1 MKNLLL
7 FSFVAIL
14 LMGCDENSENLPAP
28 NYTIEGKW
36 LHRRRL
42 FLLET
47 RCISMKM
54 VCVTPTI
61 V

>member
-36 LHRRRL
+36 LNRRDYSSWKHDVSL
-42 FLLET
+42 
-47 RCISMKM
+47 
-54 VCVTPTI
+54 
-61 V
+61 

>member
-14 LMGCDENSENLPAP
+14 LMGCNENSENLPAP

-36 LHRRRL
+36 TLWKGL

-47 RCISMKM
+47 PCISMKM
-54 VCVTPTI
+54 VCVTPII

>member
-14 LMGCDENSENLPAP
+14 LMGCTKIQKILPAP

-36 LHRRRL
+36 LI
-42 FLLET
+42 EG
-47 RCISMKM
+47 
-54 VCVTPTI
+54 TI
-61 V
+61 PAGKHDVSL

>member
-14 LMGCDENSENLPAP
+14 LMGCNENSENLPAP

-36 LHRRRL
+36 TFRR
-42 FLLET
+42 T
-47 RCISMKM
+47 ISLKYH
-54 VCVTPTI
+54 VSL
-61 V
+61 